1 MRRRE
6 RETRKKKDRQRGRH
20 CAKYYLGNF
29 ASARGKIFIYPKRYF
44 ALYRFTVYV
53 VGLCTCVC
61 LCVCVLP
68 DSIQRGHGY
77 AVSPSDDAA
86 GASGSWSRQTSIV
99 MVTEPPFRR
108 SESPPGTPPR
118 GGARRLVWS
127 RTWFVLNTAAYA
139 FNRSRPLLY
148 TDLAYRCFIKV
159 PHLAS
164 STPTIFSLYHHS
176 SDLYAFIIM
185 KMCNSNYK
193 ICIYM
198 PLTL

>member
-1 MRRRE
+1 M
-6 RETRKKKDRQRGRH
+6 
-20 CAKYYLGNF
+20 YM
-29 ASARGKIFIYPKRYF
+29 
-44 ALYRFTVYV
+44 
-53 VGLCTCVC
+53 CVFVR
-61 LCVCVLP
+61 VCVTRLHPARAWIRGVTLRWRRGGLRLMKSP
-68 DSIQRGHGY
+68 DPYRDGY
-77 AVSPSDDAA
+77 
-86 GASGSWSRQTSIV
+86 W
-99 MVTEPPFRR
+99 EPPFRR